1 MLLVAS
7 RVRMIPGIRLSTDT
21 DYLWNTSTIN
31 IVLLLLLLLLF
42 FFFLLMGKEEC
53 TSKSPT
59 RQMRAK
65 PAAVDCDLPVAESR
79 YHQCHR
85 AADDLLTDYF

>member
-1 MLLVAS
+1 
-7 RVRMIPGIRLSTDT
+7 
-21 DYLWNTSTIN
+21 
-31 IVLLLLLLLLF
+31 
-42 FFFLLMGKEEC
+42 MGKEEC

-65 PAAVDCDLPVAESR
+65 PAAADCDLPVAESR

>member
-42 FFFLLMGKEEC
+42 FFFINGEGRMYQQVTNKTDESQ
-53 TSKSPT
+53 TSSSG
-59 RQMRAK
+59 
-65 PAAVDCDLPVAESR
+65 L
-79 YHQCHR
+79 
-85 AADDLLTDYF
+85 

>member
-1 MLLVAS
+1 
-7 RVRMIPGIRLSTDT
+7 
-21 DYLWNTSTIN
+21 
-31 IVLLLLLLLLF
+31 
-42 FFFLLMGKEEC
+42 MGKEEC

-85 AADDLLTDYF
+85 AADDLLTDYFWLIVWKTLVSLLSADVTETQSLFFFGTSIIDDTAAQCL